1 MSNFTMHEAFAAA
14 VAKAPT
20 KIAVLFEG
28 LEITYESLSV
38 DVRRLSDVFQNKV
51 RLPVGSRVG
60 ILLSNR
66 PEYFVAVL
74 AISHAGL
81 VVVPVPTSVT
91 MRELEYFVEDSA
103 MSLLITEEAAIAR
116 LGDGAEKLVSGGLL
130 VHGWEQG
137 HGNRESVEELIKT
150 GDSNTDSP
158 IESDEVPFMF
168 AYTSGTT
175 GKPKA
180 AVISQRARTTLA
192 LLHGQE
198 YGCYTASDTTLVV
211 TPMYHSAGMSRSLV
225 PLITG
230 GTVVIHRRFDAEQC
244 VRALAEPRITGV
256 FMVPTMFAAIFELGP
271 TVTEQLRSRK
281 FTILSNAAAM
291 PHHLKRRILDA
302 WPEVRLFE
310 IYGSTEAG
318 TATSLRPED
327 QLRKDRC
334 VGPALGLTEIRLLD
348 ESGAVVNPGKVGEIA
363 VRSPFAFSGYFGKP
377 EATDS
382 AFLDGFVLVGDLA
395 WRDDEGYLYIIG
407 RRSEVIITG
416 GVNVYPREVEEV
428 VAAHHAVREVAIV
441 GVPDDYWGEKV
452 HAVLVLKDG
461 ASLDLEEL
469 QSYCRDFLGAQK
481 IPRSME
487 IRNSL
492 PRTGTG
498 KIAKHLLREGVTG

>member
-1 MSNFTMHEAFAAA
+1 MHEAFDAA
-14 VAKAPT
+14 VAKNPT

-38 DVRRLSDVFQNKV
+38 DIRRLSDVFQNKIG
-51 RLPVGSRVG
+51 LPVGSRVG
-60 ILLSNR
+60 VLLSNR
-66 PEYFVAVL
+66 PEYIVAVL

-81 VVVPVPTSVT
+81 VVVPVPVGVT
-91 MRELEYFVEDSA
+91 MRELEYFVDDCA
-103 MSLLITEEAAIAR
+103 MSLLITEGSVISR
-116 LGDGAEKLVSGGLL
+116 LGDGVEELVDDGLS
-130 VHGWEQG
+130 VYVWEQD
-137 HGNRESVEELIKT
+137 HGNRASVEELIKA
-150 GDSNTDSP
+150 GESNIDSAID
-158 IESDEVPFMF
+158 SDEVPFMF

-211 TPMYHSAGMSRSLV
+211 TPMYHSAGLSRSLV

-230 GTVVIHRRFDAEQC
+230 GTVVIHRHFDAEQC
-244 VRALAEPRITGV
+244 VRALAEPRVTGV

-271 TVTEQLRSRK
+271 TVTERLRNRNL
-281 FTILSNAAAM
+281 TILSNAAAL
-291 PHHLKRRILDA
+291 PDRLKRRILDA
-302 WPEVRLFE
+302 WPGVRLFE

-318 TATSLRPED
+318 TVTSLRPED

-334 VGPALGLTEIRLLD
+334 VGPALGLTEIRILD
-348 ESGAVVNPGKVGEIA
+348 ESGAVVKPGDIGEIA
-363 VRSPFAFSGYFGKP
+363 VRSPFAFSGYFGRQ

-382 AFLDGFVLVGDLA
+382 AFLNGFVLTGDVA
-395 WRDDEGYLYIIG
+395 WQDDERYLYIVG
-407 RRSEVIITG
+407 RRSEVIISG
-416 GVNVYPREVEEV
+416 GVNIYPREVEEV

-452 HAVLVLKDG
+452 HAVLVLTDG
-461 ASLDLEEL
+461 VTLNLEAL
-469 QSYCRDFLGAQK
+469 QLYCRDFLGAQK

-498 KIAKHLLREGVTG
+498 KIAKHLLKESLSGN